1 VAAGR
6 LCIPTSSA
14 TETVDTSGLMVVES
28 EVKRMR
34 AKRLILVSA
43 VAAIVWAASNV
54 EAAHSFFHSV
64 SHSFSAPGASLPGPV
79 PLLPRPARFRLE
91 KDTGLLVRVWLDGSG
106 PYIFAIDTGA
116 GLNVVTERVAGAS
129 GLQVRTVRPTIMG
142 GLSTARIT
150 SNREAVIGQMALG
163 TRDNILPAQKT
174 ALIVSSLAP
183 GVDGIFD
190 PTNSYAP
197 LGYSIDISNEVIE
210 AIDPNVS
217 RSRRELATEGAVVP
231 WLRQGGSNR
240 PFVRLGDGRIAL
252 LDTGSRFGLAV
263 SERNAV
269 IISRTGGQVNAEGV
283 RDLGGGT
290 IFSRRVSPT
299 TISIG
304 ELVLRGIPTD
314 ILSKVDIDTPV
325 ILGRDALYPFK
336 ITFDPRRRLIEFVT
350 SAENN

>member
-1 VAAGR
+1 
-6 LCIPTSSA
+6 
-14 TETVDTSGLMVVES
+14 
-28 EVKRMR
+28 MR
-34 AKRLILVSA
+34 AKRLIMVSA
-43 VAAIVWAASNV
+43 VAAIVWAASNAG
-54 EAAHSFFHSV
+54 AAHSF
-64 SHSFSAPGASLPGPV
+64 SHSLSTPAALSPV
-79 PLLPRPARFRLE
+79 SLLPHPARFRLKKE
-91 KDTGLLVRVWLDGSG
+91 TGLLVRVWLDGTG

-116 GLNVVTERVAGAS
+116 GLNVITERVAGAS
-129 GLQVRTVRPTIMG
+129 GLQVRTVRPTTMG
-142 GLSTARIT
+142 GLSTATIS

-163 TRDNILPAQKT
+163 AQANILPAQKT
-174 ALIVSSLAP
+174 ALVVPSLAP
-183 GVDGIFD
+183 GVDGILD
-190 PTNSYAP
+190 PTESYAP
-197 LGYSIDISNEVIE
+197 FGYSIDITNELIE
-210 AIDPNVS
+210 AIDPNAGGS
-217 RSRRELATEGAVVP
+217 LRRETAIEGAVVP

-269 IISRTGGQVNAEGV
+269 IVSRNRGQASSEGV
-283 RDLGGGT
+283 RDIGGGT

-314 ILSKVDIDTPV
+314 ILSTVDTDAPV

-336 ITFDPRRRLIEFVT
+336 ITFDPRRRLIEFST